1 MTDLPV
7 RIALALGAVVGMILI
22 FGFLL
27 RKRQTKP
34 GLLHI
39 IAYRSFGPRKGI
51 AAMKIGK
58 EVLIIGVTST
68 DLKLLK
74 TCHENDIETDLVQ
87 HISDKV
93 SSLRN
98 LRERLN
104 EPS

>member
-1 MTDLPV
+1 MTDLSV
-7 RIALALGAVVGMILI
+7 RIALALGVVVGMILI
-22 FGFLL
+22 FGLFL
-27 RKRQTKP
+27 RKRQTKR
-34 GLLHI
+34 GLLNV
-39 IAYRSFGPRKGI
+39 IAYQSFGPRKGI
-51 AAMKIGK
+51 AAIKIGK
-58 EVLIIGVTST
+58 EVLLIGVTST

-74 TCHENDIETDLVQ
+74 TCQENDIETDLVR